1 MLSSQRLR
9 VVLTGFSP
17 EMMDSDDIRSAVSRA
32 IESKHWAEAGTLCE
46 DALSRVSCDESPQL
60 WAWLQTTLADCLTQN
75 PFASQDENLER
86 AIAVYEVASFY
97 SMYEHK
103 PVGRHKICLCTNV
116 SCMINGSDNILEH
129 LSNRLGIGFGQVTGD
144 GKFSLKEVECL
155 GACGGAPMMQIGHT
169 YYENLT
175 PELVDRAWENMFVK
189 EEAIEH

>member
-1 MLSSQRLR
+1 MSMRTEPMVR
-9 VVLTGFSP
+9 VSKVEEKDDLFSP
-17 EMMDSDDIRSAVSRA
+17 EVRAEIDAWIAKYPDGWQQSACMGALMVVQDMNGGYLTRELMD
-32 IESKHWAEAGTLCE
+32 
-46 DALSRVSCDESPQL
+46 RV
-60 WAWLQTTLADCLTQN
+60 ADYLDM
-75 PFASQDENLER
+75 PS
-86 AIAVYEVASFY
+86 IAVYEVATFY

-129 LSNRLGIGFGQVTGD
+129 LNNRLGIGFGEVTGD

-175 PELVDRAWENMFVK
+175 PELVDQILDGLE
-189 EEAIEH
+189 